1 MEHRPCRDGI
11 SHEFLNNVTIMKHL
25 YYLISFLIIVT
36 ACTKDPEVMTGN
48 ILGIVTESRNGT
60 SPLSGVNVNITSNGM
75 STTTGN
81 TGQFSFRDLEPNTY
95 TLHFMKEGFVANTRS
110 VTVIAG
116 QDTNCDILLEAEQKD
131 ADIQITP
138 SSLNFGTTQSEMS
151 VTITNKGKA
160 ETEWSLEFGNN
171 NWITASPLSGRIAN
185 NKTQSI
191 VFSVD
196 RKKLPETKS
205 VVINLSAFGNSFP
218 ISISCSEKN
227 AKSEMKID
235 PTTLDFSDTSS
246 ELPLT
251 IENKG
256 EAELEWT
263 LSGLSE
269 SCLSVS
275 ETKGK
280 VAPGGKGIVQVKLNR
295 QIMPEIMN
303 ATFIISD
310 GIREEAITAKG
321 NKTKAMMVVSPSL
334 LDFGEDKS
342 ELSFN
347 ITNAGNAELS
357 WMIQDLS
364 ESCLSLSA
372 TSGKIQAQKTVT
384 ITMKLNR
391 QTMPSILNTIFMI
404 TDGNK
409 EETVT
414 VNGSKGSETA
424 DLVAPSGLYTYY
436 KFDGSFN
443 DATENEIHGFGNNNP
458 TFVTGVTSDSKAVKF
473 NRTNNSSF
481 VVSKPIIDSR
491 KMTIAF
497 WGKDFE
503 DGNLFYMLSSIQNTP
518 IFTLSMSNGS
528 LKFIVT
534 RYDNVYQYS
543 NTGTFVHPSLTD
555 GKWHHIALASDFE
568 DTTFSTI
575 TTILYVDGQAVDA
588 ITESANHF
596 SENGGGQ
603 SSYDTGIK
611 FVMGGS
617 IKLSNSVTLNGTNM
631 SFDNFRVYDT
641 RKLSASEIKSIYDAK
656 Q

>member
-196 RKKLPETKS
+196 RKKLSETKS

-280 VAPGGKGIVQVKLNR
+280 VAPGGKAIVQVKLNR

-424 DLVAPSGLYTYY
+424 DLVALSGLYTYY

-575 TTILYVDGQAVDA
+575 TTTLYVDGQAVDT

>member
-1 MEHRPCRDGI
+1 
-11 SHEFLNNVTIMKHL
+11 MKHL

-95 TLHFMKEGFVANTRS
+95 TLHFMKEGFVPNTRS

-151 VTITNKGKA
+151 ITITNKGKA

-171 NWITASPLSGRIAN
+171 NWITASPLSGRIAS

-205 VVINLSAFGNSFP
+205 VVVNLSAFGNSFP
-218 ISISCSEKN
+218 ISISCSAKN
-227 AKSEMKID
+227 TKSEMKIE
-235 PTTLDFSDTSS
+235 PTILDFSDTSS

-251 IENKG
+251 IENRG

-269 SCLSVS
+269 TCLSVS
-275 ETKGK
+275 EANGK
-280 VAPGGKGIVQVKLNR
+280 VASGGKTIVQVKLNR

-303 ATFIISD
+303 TTFIISD

-321 NKTKAMMVVSPSL
+321 NKAKAMMVVSPSL
-334 LDFGEDKS
+334 LDFGDDKS

-372 TSGKIQAQKTVT
+372 TSGKIQAQKAVT

-391 QTMPSILNTIFMI
+391 QTMPSTLNTTFMI

-409 EETVT
+409 EETIT
-414 VNGSKGSETA
+414 VIASKGSETA
-424 DLVAPSGLYTYY
+424 GLVVPSGLYTYY
-436 KFDGSFN
+436 KFDGNFN
-443 DATENEIHGFGNNNP
+443 DATENEIHGFGANNP
-458 TFVTGVTSDSKAVKF
+458 TFVTGITSDSKAVRF
-473 NRTNNSSF
+473 SRTNNSSF

-497 WGKDFE
+497 WGKNFG

-518 IFTLSMSNGS
+518 MFTLSMSNGS

-534 RYDNVYQYS
+534 RYDNGYRYS
-543 NTGTFVHPSLTD
+543 NTGAFVHPSLTD
-555 GKWHHIALASDFE
+555 GKWHHIALVSDFE
-568 DTTFSTI
+568 DTAFSTI
-575 TTILYVDGQAVDA
+575 TTILYVDGQAVDT
-588 ITESANHF
+588 ITEYANHF

-631 SFDNFRVYDT
+631 CIDNFRVYDT